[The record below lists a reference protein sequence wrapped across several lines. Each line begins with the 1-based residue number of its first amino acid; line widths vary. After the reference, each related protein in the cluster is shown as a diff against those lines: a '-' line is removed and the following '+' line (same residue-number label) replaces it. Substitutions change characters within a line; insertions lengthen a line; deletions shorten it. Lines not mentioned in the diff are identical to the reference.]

1 MELRAEDI
9 DKVSMTDMDVK
20 AVLNDIKLKFIII
33 GLKYDYTS
41 FTVDNKASWKSSV
54 VTIGS
59 SPFKK
64 RVSKGESIVFILMT

>member
-20 AVLNDIKLKFIII
+20 AILDGIRSELIVI

-41 FTVDNKASWKSSV
+41 FIIDIKPSERSTDVGTDNLRS
-54 VTIGS
+54 
-59 SPFKK
+59 KK
-64 RVSKGESIVFILMT
+64 RAHKHESTLFIS

>member
-41 FTVDNKASWKSSV
+41 FTVDNKAS
-54 VTIGS
+54 
-59 SPFKK
+59 
-64 RVSKGESIVFILMT
+64 